1 MGQHRSKVWA
11 IQLLGWIVVGNKS
24 VVASGLGSLR
34 LRVNLASLIGAVAL
48 VLLFSALP
56 AQAQVPPIPQPPV
69 NAGSLL
75 EEVERQRPPAAA
87 PRTGP
92 LLDVPPLL
100 APSGGPSV
108 EFTVNRFEFTGN
120 TKVSSQRLSQALA
133 DYLNRPITFE
143 QLQEA
148 TNLVADTYAQAGWL
162 ARAFLP
168 RQDITE
174 GVVRIQVIEA
184 VYGGSI
190 IDGQFNHVAESQI
203 QGILAAQIHTGQVLS
218 LTDVERALLL
228 ADDMPGI
235 TVVGSLTAG
244 KETGQTAVLVNVDD
258 TPLISGQ
265 VQVDNLGNKSTGQNE
280 VSLNA
285 NINGLAGWGDQATIY
300 GLYTEGLSFVSVG
313 YSVPVLSSGLRLGAS
328 YSTLGY
334 RIIDAALAA
343 AKGSGYA
350 NTWSVEATQPL
361 LRSRNTNVFG
371 RLAYTSKQF
380 DNRAGSITTS
390 NYTVDQ
396 VALSLTASHL
406 DSFGGG
412 GYTVLTL
419 TPSIGDVNYGG
430 APEYADLVSLTT
442 RSEGNYAKL
451 RYGLSRQQN
460 LSSEWS
466 VFANWRGQIASKNLD
481 SSERFYLGGPFGV
494 RAYPNNEGGGS
505 QGNLLSLELR
515 YRPWQALQV
524 AGFWDVGH
532 VEVNKSNNFPGAAQ
546 PNSATLQGVG
556 LSVSWQAPYNVLIN
570 ATWATRIGSN
580 PFANQFGRDQD
591 GSFSRNRFWLNASIA
606 F

>member
-1 MGQHRSKVWA
+1 MNVTKVVYPTAVSQARFVAGVRSQPGQGTVWF
-11 IQLLGWIVVGNKS
+11 
-24 VVASGLGSLR
+24 LGSL
-34 LRVNLASLIGAVAL
+34 LSLSLWASSPAVL
-48 VLLFSALP
+48 
-56 AQAQVPPIPQPPV
+56 AQVPPIPQPPV

-75 EEVERQRPPAAA
+75 EEVERQRPPATA

-92 LLDVPPLL
+92 ALTVPPL
-100 APSGGPSV
+100 APPSGGPSV
-108 EFTVNRFEFTGN
+108 EFTVTRFTFAGN
-120 TKVSSQRLSQALA
+120 TKVSSERLSQALA

-148 TNLVADTYAQAGWL
+148 TNVVAETYAQAGWL

-190 IDGQFNHVAESQI
+190 IDGEFSHVAQSQV
-203 QGILAAQIHTGQVLS
+203 QGIMDAQVQAGEVLS
-218 LTDVERALLL
+218 LIDVERALLL
-228 ADDMPGI
+228 ADDVPGI

-244 KETGQTAVLVNVDD
+244 QDTGQTDVLVDVQD
-258 TPLISGQ
+258 TPLFSGLA
-265 VQVDNLGNKSTGQNE
+265 QVDNQGNKSTGQNE
-280 VSLNA
+280 VSVNA

-313 YSVPVLSSGLRLGAS
+313 YSVPVLYSGLRLGAN

-334 RIIDAALAA
+334 RIIDSDLQA

-361 LRSRNTNVFG
+361 MRSRNTNVFA

-380 DNRAGSITTS
+380 DNRAGTITTS

-396 VALSLTASHL
+396 VALNLTASHL
-406 DSFGGG
+406 DTFGGG

-419 TPSIGDVNYGG
+419 TPSVGDVNYGKS
-430 APEYADLVSLTT
+430 PDYARLVSLTT
-442 RSEGNYAKL
+442 QSEGNYAKL
-451 RYGLSRQQN
+451 RYGLSRQQS
-460 LSSEWS
+460 LSSQWS

-481 SSERFYLGGPFGV
+481 SSERFYLGGPYGV

-515 YRPWQALQV
+515 YNPWQALQL
-524 AGFWDVGH
+524 AGFWDIGH
-532 VEVNKSNNFPGAAQ
+532 IEVNKSNNFLGAAQ
-546 PNSATLQGVG
+546 PNSGTLQGVG
-556 LSVSWQAPYNVLIN
+556 VSVSWQAPYNIVLN
-570 ATWATRIGSN
+570 ATWAVQVGSN
-580 PFANQFGRDQD
+580 PFANTFGQNQD
-591 GSFSRNRFWLNASIA
+591 GSSANNRFWLNASVG